1 MRSRISLQHKLAASL
16 LITCILLGQAPLAAA
31 EFAWSEPYL
40 LPTGSQTSGSNR
52 MKYWLGYDD
61 AQVMCSPQVIE
72 EFAQQIQITLH
83 YLKDERQSYS
93 IRLGLDSP
101 DNFKPFNAC
110 EVDKYKK
117 FSDLQY
123 DPLTQSGI
131 SMDILKQNGQII
143 GMNFKKD
150 SATGFGSTEPIGL

>member
-1 MRSRISLQHKLAASL
+1 MHKLAASL
-16 LITCILLGQAPLAAA
+16 LITCILLGQVPLAAA

-61 AQVMCSPQVIE
+61 AQVMCSPQVID
-72 EFAQQIQITLH
+72 EFAKQIQITLH
-83 YLKDERQSYS
+83 YLKDERQAYS

-150 SATGFGSTEPIGL
+150 SATGFGLTEPIGL